1 LKKGRHVFNFMHY
14 FKKLIKYLLYFCLFG
29 LGFGAGYFVKSN
41 NADANSTEKIKIDG
55 DYTQSQN
62 THVAKPSEVS
72 KGIPSKVLE
81 VLAYVDKN
89 ASAMD
94 GYVGGRTFK
103 NLEKLLPK
111 NNESGSKIKYQ
122 EWDVNPKQQGRN
134 RGTERLITGDD
145 HSAYF
150 TNDHYNTFKKIR

>member
-1 LKKGRHVFNFMHY
+1 MHY
-14 FKKLIKYLLYFCLFG
+14 LKKLIKYLLYFCLFV
-29 LGFGAGYFVKSN
+29 LGFGTGYYVKSN
-41 NADANSTEKIKIDG
+41 STDSPVTEKIKIDG
-55 DYTQSQN
+55 DFNQN
-62 THVAKPSEVS
+62 QNSHVAKTSS
-72 KGIPSKVLE
+72 DDKGVPSKVFD

-111 NNESGSKIKYQ
+111 NNENGGKIKYQ
-122 EWDVNPKQQGRN
+122 EWDVNPKKEGRN
-134 RGTERLITGDD
+134 RGKERLVTGDD
-145 HSAYF
+145 RSAYF